1 MNTVQ
6 RISILIAV
14 AITLGL
20 IVVVSAGA
28 RTSTPKQFDAAAKY
42 KQCVGCHGA
51 KADKK
56 FDATKSD
63 DDLAQIVLKGKKM
76 EKPPHMPGYES
87 KGINADQ
94 AKALV
99 AYMKSLHQ

>member
-1 MNTVQ
+1 MNNVQ
-6 RISILIAV
+6 RISILIAA
-14 AITLGL
+14 AITVAL

-42 KQCVGCHGA
+42 KACVGCHGA

-63 DDLAQIVLKGKKM
+63 DDLAQIILKGIRKTTS
-76 EKPPHMPGYES
+76 PTS
-87 KGINADQ
+87 KEVDRPS
-94 AKALV
+94 KA
-99 AYMKSLHQ
+99 A

>member
-6 RISILIAV
+6 RISILIAA
-14 AITLGL
+14 AITLAL

-28 RTSTPKQFDAAAKY
+28 RPSTVKQFDAAAKY
-42 KQCVGCHGA
+42 KQCVACHGA
-51 KADKK
+51 KAEKK

-63 DDLAQIVLKGKKM
+63 DDLAQVILKGKKM
-76 EKPPHMPGYES
+76 EKPPHMPAYEA

>member
-1 MNTVQ
+1 MNRVQ
-6 RISILIAV
+6 RISVLIAA
-14 AITLGL
+14 AITLAL

-28 RTSTPKQFDAAAKY
+28 RTSTVKQFDAAAKY
-42 KQCVGCHGA
+42 KQCVACHGA
-51 KADKK
+51 KAEKK

-63 DDLAQIVLKGKKM
+63 DEHVQIILKGKKM
-76 EKPPHMPGYES
+76 EKPPHMPGYEA

-99 AYMKSLHQ
+99 ALMKSLRG